1 MMYNT
6 NKQLISQALTNDL
19 PNAFGPYAVEVL
31 TDGELDE
38 LDVNNSPRNAPT
50 FETWETSNG

>member
-1 MMYNT
+1 MT
-6 NKQLISQALTNDL
+6 HKQLINEVLTNDL

-38 LDVNNSPRNAPT
+38 LDVTTRPCNAPT
-50 FETWETSNG
+50 FEEWGQANG